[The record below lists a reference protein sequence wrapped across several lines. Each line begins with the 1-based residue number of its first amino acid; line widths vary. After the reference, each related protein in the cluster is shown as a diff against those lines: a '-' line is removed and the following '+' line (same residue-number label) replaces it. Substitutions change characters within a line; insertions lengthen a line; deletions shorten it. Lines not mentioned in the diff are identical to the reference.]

1 VVVLYLGSRST
12 APLLFDEDFRL
23 EKFTEIV
30 GAFVRHS
37 YLDRLSAFIARRRVE
52 INTITAGVQVCT
64 AIPAFVGDLNLARD
78 LDFRRAVVA
87 SGNLMET
94 SLDATSCALWTR
106 GRLRTL
112 LPLLCLHISLLTI
125 LSGHGIPQRDRCLK
139 WQYKWV
145 VLIYRI
151 HPPQV
156 QCYHDG
162 EKEGSLFPVF
172 AIAGQAISAEPTSSF
187 LRQRNSRWNSI
198 VANGSVIG
206 GGKESVPISQHIP
219 GDRLIRVKEGPIK
232 AAIIFGTR
240 PEAIKLAPL
249 VRRLAEIPDRF
260 RPVTIVTAQHRQML
274 DQVLELFSIQPDHD
288 LHIIRPRQTLA
299 QITAHAITGLD
310 DLLAHE
316 RPDFVVVQ
324 GDTSTTLMGALAA
337 YYHKIPVAHVEAGLR
352 TKQKFYPFP
361 EEMNRRLT
369 SALTDAHFA
378 PTAEARQNL
387 LDEGISADCV
397 WVTGNTV
404 IDALKDV
411 LRWDRTCNH
420 PVLARVAAEHRR
432 MILVTSHRRE
442 NQGKSQEQIC
452 SALLDLVTAFQN
464 ILVVFPVHL
473 SPAVRDTVM
482 PRLEGQDRI
491 ILLDPLNYFDTVHF
505 MKASFLILTDSGGIQ
520 EEAPALGKP
529 VLVLR
534 HATERPEGLAAG
546 TVRLVG
552 TDPRRIVE
560 ESSRLLSNPEAYRQ
574 MSEAVNPY
582 GDGHAC
588 ERILQALEHL
598 AGRAASPQ
606 PFLCATD
613 RARRE

>member
-1 VVVLYLGSRST
+1 MIKS
-12 APLLFDEDFRL
+12 
-23 EKFTEIV
+23 
-30 GAFVRHS
+30 
-37 YLDRLSAFIARRRVE
+37 
-52 INTITAGVQVCT
+52 
-64 AIPAFVGDLNLARD
+64 
-78 LDFRRAVVA
+78 
-87 SGNLMET
+87 
-94 SLDATSCALWTR
+94 
-106 GRLRTL
+106 
-112 LPLLCLHISLLTI
+112 
-125 LSGHGIPQRDRCLK
+125 
-139 WQYKWV
+139 
-145 VLIYRI
+145 
-151 HPPQV
+151 
-156 QCYHDG
+156 
-162 EKEGSLFPVF
+162 
-172 AIAGQAISAEPTSSF
+172 
-187 LRQRNSRWNSI
+187 
-198 VANGSVIG
+198 
-206 GGKESVPISQHIP
+206 
-219 GDRLIRVKEGPIK
+219 KEGPLK
-232 AAIIFGTR
+232 AAVIFGTR

-249 VRRLAEIPDRF
+249 VRRLAKIPDRF
-260 RPVTIVTAQHRQML
+260 RPVTIVTAQHREML
-274 DQVLELFSIQPDHD
+274 DQVLDLFSIRPDHD

-310 DLLAHE
+310 NLLAHE

-324 GDTSTTLMGALAA
+324 GDTSTTFVGALAA

-361 EEMNRRLT
+361 EEMNRKLT

-387 LDEGISADCV
+387 LNEGISADCI

-404 IDALKDV
+404 IDALQDV
-411 LRWDRTCNH
+411 LRWERTCSH
-420 PVLARVAAEHRR
+420 PVLARVAAEQRR

-452 SALLDLVTAFQN
+452 SALLDLVTAFEDV
-464 ILVVFPVHL
+464 LVVFPVHR
-473 SPAVRDTVM
+473 SPAVRDTIM
-482 PRLEGQDRI
+482 PRLKEQDRI
-491 ILLDPLNYFDTVHF
+491 ILLDPLNYFETVHF

-534 HATERPEGLAAG
+534 DTTERPEGLAAG

-552 TDPRRIVE
+552 TDSRMIVKE
-560 ESSRLLSNPEAYRQ
+560 TSRLLSLPEAYQQ

-606 PFLCATD
+606 PFVSTTD
-613 RARRE
+613 RIHRE